1 MSTPN
6 PPAGP
11 ALRVFLDTPRPARK
25 AYAFLAVSPTGNICD
40 AMDRFGAMDYS
51 IRPLDAAMRICG
63 VALTVRTRPGDN
75 LALYKALD
83 VAQAG
88 DVLVIATYDYTTG
101 STFGDIV
108 VGIAKKKGLAGM
120 VCDGLCRDA
129 SGIRAVGLPV
139 FTRGLSP
146 SSPQKDGPG
155 EIGAPVSCGGV
166 PVASG
171 DIIIADEDGVVV
183 VPLRD
188 LEAVG
193 ERLKSVIKKEEK
205 MLADVESGVWINDA
219 IKALFETRGVETV
232 GMPNRDVLK

>member
-1 MSTPN
+1 MSTPKS
-6 PPAGP
+6 AAAP
-11 ALRVFLDTPRPARK
+11 ALRVFADTPRPPRE
-25 AYAFLAVSPTGNICD
+25 AYEFLIDAPTGNICD
-40 AMDRFGAMDYS
+40 AMDRFGAMDYQ
-51 IRPLDAAMRICG
+51 IRPLDPAMRVCG

-83 VAQAG
+83 IARAG

-108 VGIAKKKGLAGM
+108 VGIAKKKGVVGM

-139 FTRGLSP
+139 YTRGLSP

-166 PVASG
+166 TVSSG
-171 DIIIADEDGVVV
+171 DIIVGDEDGVVV

-193 ERLKSVIKKEEK
+193 ERLKTVFKKEEK
-205 MLADVESGVWINDA
+205 MLADVEAGILINDA
-219 IKALFETRGVETV
+219 VKALFESRGVETV
-232 GMPNRDVLK
+232 E

>member
-1 MSTPN
+1 MS
-6 PPAGP
+6 PPKPSAAP
-11 ALRVFLDTPRPARK
+11 ALRVFLDTPRPPREAFE
-25 AYAFLAVSPTGNICD
+25 FLAGAPTGNICD
-40 AMDRFGAMDYS
+40 AMDRFGAMDYQ
-51 IRPLDAAMRICG
+51 IRPLDAAMRVIG
-63 VALTVRTRPGDN
+63 IALTVRTRPGDN

-83 VAQAG
+83 VARPG

-108 VGIAKKKGLAGM
+108 VNIAKRKGIAGI

-155 EIGAPVSCGGV
+155 EIGAPVSCGGLTV
-166 PVASG
+166 SSG
-171 DIIIADEDGVVV
+171 DVIVGDEDGVVV

-188 LEAVG
+188 LEAIG
-193 ERLKSVIKKEEK
+193 ERLQVVFQKEEK
-205 MLADVESGVWINDA
+205 MLADVEAGVLMSDA
-219 IKALFETRGVETV
+219 VKALFEARGVETV
-232 GMPNRDVLK
+232 KMVD

>member
-1 MSTPN
+1 MSTPKT
-6 PPAGP
+6 AAAP
-11 ALRVFLDTPRPARK
+11 ALRVFADTPRRPRES
-25 AYAFLAVSPTGNICD
+25 YEFLADAPTGNICD
-40 AMDRFGAMDYS
+40 AMDRFGAMDYR
-51 IRPLDAAMRICG
+51 IRPLDPTMRVCG

-166 PVASG
+166 TVSSG
-171 DIIIADEDGVVV
+171 DIIIGDEDGVVV

-188 LEAVG
+188 LEAVK
-193 ERLKSVIKKEEK
+193 EKLKVVCEKEEK
-205 MLADVESGVWINDA
+205 MLADVEAGILISDA
-219 IKALFETRGVETV
+219 VKALFESRGVETV
-232 GMPNRDVLK
+232 K